1 MQTNSSRFRG
11 KIVLKKEFDAA
22 IIRGSENS
30 TRIGVKVGDLSD
42 TGWDFKRKKKLF
54 AVLKY

>member
-42 TGWDFKRKKKLF
+42 TG
-54 AVLKY
+54 